1 MVQKAV
7 AKVVT
12 PLPKFK
18 GKGFLIRGSRD
29 VEERYIGNSNVF
41 KYEERDAFLKKK
53 YKSRNPLDI
62 AKEFYDKVPDLD
74 DVSKMQYLDFNM
86 WLRQEILLKADKMSM
101 ANSLE
106 LRVPVYGYR
115 SIQDCPDDSGKMQG
129 QRFQHEACVPC
140 PCGP

>member
-1 MVQKAV
+1 MWKSAISET
-7 AKVVT
+7 AM
-12 PLPKFK
+12 
-18 GKGFLIRGSRD
+18 S
-29 VEERYIGNSNVF
+29 SNM
-41 KYEERDAFLKKK
+41 KKEIAYLKKK

-106 LRVPVYGYR
+106 LRVPFMDIEVFKTAGPFLPSAR
-115 SIQDCPDDSGKMQG
+115 STSPTRSLRSVLWRTGNSARRARRG
-129 QRFQHEACVPC
+129 RN
-140 PCGP
+140 